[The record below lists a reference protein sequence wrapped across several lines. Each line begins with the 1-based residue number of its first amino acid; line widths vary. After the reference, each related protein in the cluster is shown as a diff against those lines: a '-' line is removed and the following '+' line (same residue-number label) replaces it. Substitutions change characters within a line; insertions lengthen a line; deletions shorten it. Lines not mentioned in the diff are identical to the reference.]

1 MISTIMLALLVGGS
15 TAAAAAAST
24 AGTSSIG
31 ESSRNT
37 PMNEQVL
44 PRCADES
51 K

>member
-15 TAAAAAAST
+15 TAAAAST
-24 AGTSSIG
+24 AGAFPVC
-31 ESSRNT
+31 ESSRNSS
-37 PMNEQVL
+37 MNEQVS